1 MGKRDWNCKVILGRI
16 EKFDKCEQM
25 WYDEYAMKRKSNIN
39 SYTSESGIVETDYK
53 VFVKEHL

>member
-1 MGKRDWNCKVILGRI
+1 MGKRNRNCKVVLRGI
-16 EKFDKCEQM
+16 EKFDKYEQL
-25 WYDEYAMKRKSNIN
+25 WYYECAMKRKSNIN

>member
-1 MGKRDWNCKVILGRI
+1 MGKRNRNCKVVLRRI
-16 EKFDKCEQM
+16 GEFDKREQM
-25 WYDEYAMKRKSNIN
+25 WYYECALKRKSNIN

>member
-1 MGKRDWNCKVILGRI
+1 MGKRNRNCKVILGRI
-16 EKFDKCEQM
+16 EKFDKHEQM
-25 WYDEYAMKRKSNIN
+25 WYCEYAMKRKSNIN

>member
-1 MGKRDWNCKVILGRI
+1 MGKRNRNCKVVLRRI
-16 EKFDKCEQM
+16 VEFDKHEQM
-25 WYDEYAMKRKSNIN
+25 WYYECALKRKSNIN

>member
-1 MGKRDWNCKVILGRI
+1 MGKRNWNCKVIFGRI
-16 EKFDKCEQM
+16 GIDKHEQM
-25 WYDEYAMKRKSNIN
+25 WYYECALKRKSNIN

>member
-1 MGKRDWNCKVILGRI
+1 MS
-16 EKFDKCEQM
+16 EFDKYEQL
-25 WYDEYAMKRKSNIN
+25 WYYEYAMKRKSNIN

>member
-1 MGKRDWNCKVILGRI
+1 MGKRNWNCKVIFGRI
-16 EKFDKCEQM
+16 ERIDKHEQM
-25 WYDEYAMKRKSNIN
+25 WYYEFSLKRKSNIN

>member
-1 MGKRDWNCKVILGRI
+1 MGKRNWNCKVILGRI
-16 EKFDKCEQM
+16 EKIDKRGQM
-25 WYDEYAMKRKSNIN
+25 WYYECALKRKSNIN

>member
-1 MGKRDWNCKVILGRI
+1 MGKRNRNCKVVLRRI
-16 EKFDKCEQM
+16 DKFDKHEQM
-25 WYDEYAMKRKSNIN
+25 WYYECALKRKSNIN

>member
-1 MGKRDWNCKVILGRI
+1 MDKRNRNCKVVLRRI
-16 EKFDKCEQM
+16 EKFDKYEQL
-25 WYDEYAMKRKSNIN
+25 WYYEYAMKRKSNIN

>member
-1 MGKRDWNCKVILGRI
+1 MDKRNRNCKVVLRRI
-16 EKFDKCEQM
+16 EKFDKYEQL
-25 WYDEYAMKRKSNIN
+25 WYYECAMKRKSNIN

>member
-1 MGKRDWNCKVILGRI
+1 MGKRNRNCKVILGRI
-16 EKFDKCEQM
+16 EKIDKHEQT
-25 WYDEYAMKRKSNIN
+25 WYYECALKRKSNIN